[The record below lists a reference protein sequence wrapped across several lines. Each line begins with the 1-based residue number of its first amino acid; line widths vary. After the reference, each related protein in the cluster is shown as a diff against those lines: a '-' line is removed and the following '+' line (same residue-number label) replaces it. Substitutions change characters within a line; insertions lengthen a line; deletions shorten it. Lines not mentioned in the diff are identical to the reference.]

1 MTPPRRRVRRRHGG
15 PAGQPETPVSRG
27 PAQIR
32 ESMSAAERF
41 EVFRRHQA
49 FEASHRHDYA
59 ATLGFELDPFQLDA
73 MEGVED
79 GDSVLVAA
87 PTGAGKTVVGE
98 FACDLAVS
106 RGQRAF
112 YTTPIKALSNQKYVD
127 LQARFG
133 EANVG
138 LLTGDVSV
146 NPGAPVVVMTTEVLR
161 NMIYAGTDLSDL
173 SHVVLDEVHYLA
185 DRFRGPVWEEVI
197 IHLPSHVRVV
207 ALSATVSNAEEFGA
221 WMREVR
227 GSCRIVVSERRP
239 VPLYQHMMV
248 GSVLF
253 DLYAPSSNGSGRLNP
268 ELVAATQAPRRPR
281 PRGGG
286 RWSPDEGAPAR
297 PRGRRESRPQALIT
311 LDRARLLP
319 AIVFIFSRAGCDD
332 AVSAVLAS
340 GIVLTSRG
348 EADRIRSVVE
358 EAVATIPPEDHAVLG
373 VSRWAAGLERGIAAH
388 HAGLLPIMK
397 ETVEKLF
404 TRGLVKVVYATET
417 LALGINMPARTVVIE
432 SLTKWNGAAHVQLSA
447 GEYTQLSGRAGRRG
461 IDSEGHAVVLH
472 RGRVAPEEVAA
483 LASRR
488 TYPLVSAFHPTYNMV
503 VNLLTHSSRAATRD
517 VLETSFAQFQADG
530 AVVGLARQ
538 AREREREMIELESQV
553 ACELGDAR
561 EYFALRDELAAAQK
575 TRARRRVGEGRRAA
589 ALALAEVRPGDVLA
603 YRRGRHGNHAVALT
617 PAQGTS
623 DAPLVQVLGT
633 DGRLRRLGPEDAGGG
648 VAVVGRLAPG
658 TDLRRVRRAR
668 DRSELADEL
677 RRLVRSGSLE
687 EAPGRAEGGQD
698 PHLLELERR
707 IRSHPVHQCPERE
720 THAVAGH
727 AWMRARHEYE
737 RLARSIEGRTNSVA
751 KEFDRV
757 CEVLDLLGFLDG
769 GEVTEAGQQLRRVF
783 GERDLVVVEAIRS
796 GAWDGLSGPEL
807 AAIASTVIF
816 EARSDRD
823 RDLEPALPG
832 GPRGGLARAWAGTLA
847 AQGRV
852 SDAEARAGASPT
864 PEVEPGLMAAVHAWA
879 SGASLSTALDAA
891 DLQGGDFVRRIRQI
905 MDLLDQLRHID
916 RPGLAARARAA
927 RDLLVRGVVAWSVV

>member
-1 MTPPRRRVRRRHGG
+1 
-15 PAGQPETPVSRG
+15 
-27 PAQIR
+27 
-32 ESMSAAERF
+32 
-41 EVFRRHQA
+41 
-49 FEASHRHDYA
+49 
-59 ATLGFELDPFQLDA
+59 
-73 MEGVED
+73 
-79 GDSVLVAA
+79 
-87 PTGAGKTVVGE
+87 
-98 FACDLAVS
+98 
-106 RGQRAF
+106 
-112 YTTPIKALSNQKYVD
+112 
-127 LQARFG
+127 
-133 EANVG
+133 
-138 LLTGDVSV
+138 
-146 NPGAPVVVMTTEVLR
+146 
-161 NMIYAGTDLSDL
+161 
-173 SHVVLDEVHYLA
+173 
-185 DRFRGPVWEEVI
+185 
-197 IHLPSHVRVV
+197 
-207 ALSATVSNAEEFGA
+207 
-221 WMREVR
+221 
-227 GSCRIVVSERRP
+227 
-239 VPLYQHMMV
+239 
-248 GSVLF
+248 
-253 DLYAPSSNGSGRLNP
+253 
-268 ELVAATQAPRRPR
+268 
-281 PRGGG
+281 G

-648 VAVVGRLAPG
+648 V
-658 TDLRRVRRAR
+658 
-668 DRSELADEL
+668 
-677 RRLVRSGSLE
+677 
-687 EAPGRAEGGQD
+687 
-698 PHLLELERR
+698 
-707 IRSHPVHQCPERE
+707 
-720 THAVAGH
+720 
-727 AWMRARHEYE
+727 
-737 RLARSIEGRTNSVA
+737 
-751 KEFDRV
+751 
-757 CEVLDLLGFLDG
+757 
-769 GEVTEAGQQLRRVF
+769 
-783 GERDLVVVEAIRS
+783 
-796 GAWDGLSGPEL
+796 
-807 AAIASTVIF
+807 
-816 EARSDRD
+816 
-823 RDLEPALPG
+823 
-832 GPRGGLARAWAGTLA
+832 
-847 AQGRV
+847 
-852 SDAEARAGASPT
+852 
-864 PEVEPGLMAAVHAWA
+864 
-879 SGASLSTALDAA
+879 
-891 DLQGGDFVRRIRQI
+891 
-905 MDLLDQLRHID
+905 
-916 RPGLAARARAA
+916 
-927 RDLLVRGVVAWSVV
+927 